1 MVATMG
7 ILSAVLSV
15 DRKGHALDDGKA
27 VKGREMSIWRVALGK
42 AREIYGLLRV

>member
-1 MVATMG
+1 MG

-27 VKGREMSIWRVALGK
+27 VKSRELSIWRVALDKVG
-42 AREIYGLLRV
+42 EIYGLGH